1 MPPKLLTNYNP
12 KLTEACLQVL
22 AMLLSAVGE
31 WKNHIILIGGLVP
44 YLIVKR
50 QPSAASDYVGT
61 GDVDLV
67 VDLAVMADPDA
78 YSTFEDALEK
88 LKFKPLAEEGKAS
101 WKWEY
106 AIDARTKIQVELL
119 MDDPDL
125 EGSKVKAIPEHGKL
139 AACNIPHS
147 SIVFDLY
154 DKITV
159 AVESPDGGGVTEQE
173 VRHANLVA
181 FTVLKIFA
189 FRSRREGKDTHD
201 LVYCLQHCGE
211 KMDAVADRFVEVLAG
226 KHGDVIQKGLDELA
240 AAFGDT
246 AEIEGFR
253 RDGPT
258 QAALFEIPGDSAE
271 ERDRRLILQRDFAV
285 VVNLLLS
292 EIAKRR
298 PKAEATS

>member
-12 KLTEACLQVL
+12 ALTDTCLRVL
-22 AMLLSAVGE
+22 GMLLSAVGE
-31 WKNHIILIGGLVP
+31 YKKNIILIGGLVP
-44 YLIVKR
+44 HLMVKR
-50 QPSAASDYVGT
+50 KDYVGT
-61 GDVDLV
+61 SDVDLV
-67 VDLAVMADPDA
+67 IDLAVMADPDA
-78 YSTFEDALEK
+78 YSTFQEALEK
-88 LKFKPLAEEGKAS
+88 LKFTPVAEEGKAS

-106 AIDARTKIQVELL
+106 AINDRTKIQVELL
-119 MDDPDL
+119 MDDPAL
-125 EGSKVKAIPEHGKL
+125 EGSKVKAIPEHGNL

-147 SIVFDLY
+147 SIVFDMF
-154 DKITV
+154 DTTTV
-159 AVESPDGGGVTEQE
+159 TVETPDGGGVTEQE
-173 VRHANLVA
+173 VRYANLVA

-211 KMDAVADRFVEVLAG
+211 SMEAVAERFVKTLAG
-226 KHGDVIQKGLDELA
+226 EHGNVIRKGIDELA

-258 QAALFEIPGDSAE
+258 QAALFEIPGDSAA
-271 ERDRRLILQRDFAV
+271 ERERRLIRQRDFAG

-298 PKAEATS
+298 P

>member
-12 KLTEACLQVL
+12 ALTDTCLQVL
-22 AMLLSAVGE
+22 GMLLSAVGE
-31 WKNHIILIGGLVP
+31 YKKNIILIGGLVP

-50 QPSAASDYVGT
+50 DDYVGT

-67 VDLAVMADPDA
+67 VDLAVMADPAA
-78 YSTFEDALEK
+78 YSTFEEALER
-88 LKFKPLAEEGKAS
+88 LKFTPVAEDDKPS

-106 AIDARTKIQVELL
+106 AIDARRKIQVELL
-119 MDDPDL
+119 MDDPNL

-147 SIVFDLY
+147 SIVFDMF
-154 DKITV
+154 DTITV
-159 AVESPDGGGVTEQE
+159 TVNTPDGGGVTEQE
-173 VRHANLVA
+173 VQHANLVA

-211 KMDAVADRFVEVLAG
+211 TVDAVADRFVDALSG
-226 KHGDVIQKGLDELA
+226 KHGAVIQKGLDELA

-246 AEIEGFR
+246 PEVEGYR
-253 RDGPT
+253 KDGPT
-258 QAALFEIPGDSAE
+258 QAALFEITGDSAD
-271 ERDRRLILQRDFAV
+271 ERDRRVLRQRDFAG

-298 PKAEATS
+298 PKATG

>member
-12 KLTEACLQVL
+12 ALTDTCLRVL
-22 AMLLSAVGE
+22 GMLLSAVGE
-31 WKNHIILIGGLVP
+31 YKKNIILIGGLVP

-50 QPSAASDYVGT
+50 DDYVGT

-67 VDLAVMADPDA
+67 VDLAVMADPTA
-78 YSTFEDALEK
+78 YSTFQEALER
-88 LKFKPLAEEGKAS
+88 LKFTPVAEDDKPS

-106 AIDARTKIQVELL
+106 AIDARRKIQVELL
-119 MDDPDL
+119 MDDPNL

-147 SIVFDLY
+147 SIVFDMF
-154 DKITV
+154 DTITV
-159 AVESPDGGGVTEQE
+159 TVDTPDGGGVTEQE

-211 KMDAVADRFVEVLAG
+211 TVEAVADRFIEALSG
-226 KHGDVIQKGLDELA
+226 KHSGVIQKGLEELA

-246 AEIEGFR
+246 AEVEGYR
-253 RDGPT
+253 KDGPT
-258 QAALFEIPGDSAE
+258 QAALFEITGDSAE
-271 ERDRRLILQRDFAV
+271 ERDRRVLRQRDFAG

-298 PKAEATS
+298 PKAAE

>member
-12 KLTEACLQVL
+12 QLTEDCLRVL

-31 WKNHIILIGGLVP
+31 WKKNIILIGGLVP
-44 YLIVKR
+44 HLIIKR
-50 QPSAASDYVGT
+50 QPSAASGYVGT

-67 VDLAVMADPDA
+67 VDLAVMADPAA
-78 YSTFEDALEK
+78 YSTFEEALEK
-88 LKFKPLAEEGKAS
+88 LKFKPLAEEGKPS
-101 WKWEY
+101 WKWEF
-106 AIDARTKIQVELL
+106 AINDRTKIQVELL

-154 DKITV
+154 DSLTV
-159 AVESPDGGGVTEQE
+159 QVDAPDGGGVTEQE
-173 VRHANLVA
+173 VRYANLVA

-201 LVYCLQHCGE
+201 LVFCLQHCGE
-211 KMDAVADRFVEVLAG
+211 DMGTIADRFVKALSG
-226 KHGDVIQKGLDELA
+226 KHGAIIQKGLDDLA
-240 AAFGDT
+240 ATFADT
-246 AEIEGFR
+246 DDLEGYR

-258 QAALFEIPGDSAE
+258 LAASFEIPGDGAD
-271 ERDRRLILQRDFAV
+271 ERARRLTLQRDFAG
-285 VVNLLLS
+285 VVNSMLS

-298 PKAEATS
+298 A